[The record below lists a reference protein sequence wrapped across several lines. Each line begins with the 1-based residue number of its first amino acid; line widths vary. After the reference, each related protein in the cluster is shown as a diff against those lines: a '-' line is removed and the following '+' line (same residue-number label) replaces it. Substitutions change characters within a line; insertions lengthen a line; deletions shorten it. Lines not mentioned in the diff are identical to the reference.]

1 MKQYSTL
8 LAILVILF
16 SSCEQKKDS
25 KREALIL
32 PVNVVAFDTVS
43 ADIVSANNNWHVYFG
58 VKVISPLP
66 ENRFIPRYELK
77 EIPGDTTIRYFK
89 YATEVPDSSKSF
101 VGKYELHPLG
111 DFSVSDHSKKVIRLQ
126 FWRDSTSTIDT
137 ILHFK

>member
-8 LAILVILF
+8 VAILVILF
-16 SSCEQKKDS
+16 SSCAQKKDS
-25 KREALIL
+25 KREPLIL

-43 ADIVSANNNWHVYFG
+43 ANKNWHVYYAI
-58 VKVISPLP
+58 KVISPLP
-66 ENRFIPRYELK
+66 ENLFVPRYESK
-77 EIPGDTTIRYFK
+77 EIPGDTTIHYFK

-137 ILHFK
+137 ILRFK